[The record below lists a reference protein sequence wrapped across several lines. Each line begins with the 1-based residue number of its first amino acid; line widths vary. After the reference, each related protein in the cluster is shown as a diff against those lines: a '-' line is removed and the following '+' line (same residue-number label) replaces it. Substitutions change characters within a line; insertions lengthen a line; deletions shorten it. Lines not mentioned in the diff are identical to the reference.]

1 MPYNPAL
8 DGLRAVAVMLVV
20 LFHAHA
26 PVALGGYIGVDI
38 FFVLSGYLITSLLL
52 SELDAKGRLNLR
64 RFYLRRFLRLTP
76 ALIAMLTIYVAIAPF
91 LWPATANHA
100 AQAATAAMYLSDYAV
115 AFWNT
120 PDILSHTWSLSVEE
134 HFYLLWPLA
143 LLAAYRRWDSR
154 SLVWVLGT
162 GYLLATLV
170 RWVCIVRGQS
180 WEQVYY
186 RFDTHM
192 SGLILGGWL
201 AALLRDR
208 VLVARLQR
216 ALPWLMWAPLMAVI
230 CLQYRWGDLW
240 MPIWG
245 LSVAEWAT
253 VALLAAVQTPQSQ
266 AWKMLSQ
273 APLVWLGKISYGVYL
288 WHYPIFRYLRGDH
301 HWSEVLMVG
310 LPLSIA
316 LAAVSYYTVEAW
328 AARRR
333 VLVPGFAASQL
344 T

>member
-20 LFHAHA
+20 FFHARA
-26 PVALGGYIGVDI
+26 PIALGGYIGVDI

-52 SELDAKGRLNLR
+52 SELDGKGRLDLP

-76 ALIAMLTIYVAIAPF
+76 ALLAMLAVYVAVAPF
-91 LWPATANHA
+91 LWPGTSDHGK
-100 AQAATAAMYLSDYAV
+100 QAAIAGLYLSDYAV

-120 PDILSHTWSLSVEE
+120 PNFLSHTWSLSVEE

-143 LLAAYRRWDSR
+143 LLAAYRRWDRR

-162 GYLLATLV
+162 AYVLATLV

-192 SGLILGGWL
+192 SGLMLGAWL
-201 AALLRDR
+201 AALRRDEVLFAWLR
-208 VLVARLQR
+208 R
-216 ALPWLMWAPLMAVI
+216 ALPWLMWLPLLAVI

-240 MPIWG
+240 MSTWG

-253 VALLAAVQTPQSQ
+253 VALLAAAQTPHSQ
-266 AWKMLSQ
+266 TWTMLSQ
-273 APLVWLGKISYGVYL
+273 PPLVWLGKISYGLYL
-288 WHYPIFRYLRGDH
+288 WHYPVFRYLREDRHWGD
-301 HWSEVLMVG
+301 VLMMG
-310 LPLSIA
+310 LPLSLA
-316 LAAVSYYTVEAW
+316 LAALSYYTVEAW

-333 VLVPGFAASQL
+333 ARAPGFAPSRL